1 MKGLPNPAP
10 EYAHRNTE
18 VFRDMSVLE
27 PLYTFFF
34 FFFLVAWKN
43 VFKMASPSLQMNNV
57 NMQRKTIQCI
67 YRRMGY
73 KMLAYVRK
81 YALE

>member
-34 FFFLVAWKN
+34 FFF
-43 VFKMASPSLQMNNV
+43 
-57 NMQRKTIQCI
+57 
-67 YRRMGY
+67 GG
-73 KMLAYVRK
+73 
-81 YALE
+81 LEECV